1 LVLVEVGREIKT
13 VKQTTTFMSYFRT
26 SAPGIAEF
34 RPRRDTTTKWQR
46 NQNTVAYVAPTR
58 MGPITH
64 TVIVAL
70 MVAMLGLVYLSQ
82 VTKSSTFGYTM
93 QQQTDTLASLTAQQ
107 QDLEIENARLQ
118 ALNTVK
124 DSNVAKAM
132 TVPVSTTTATN

>member
-1 LVLVEVGREIKT
+1 
-13 VKQTTTFMSYFRT
+13 MSYFRT
-26 SAPGIAEF
+26 PALGAADF
-34 RPRRDTTTKWQR
+34 RARRDTTTSKWQR
-46 NQNTVAYVAPTR
+46 NQNTVAYVAPVR

-64 TVIVAL
+64 TVVVAL

-82 VTKSSTFGYTM
+82 VTKSSTFGYTL
-93 QQQTDTLASLTAQQ
+93 QQQNDTLASLAAEQ

-132 TVPVSTTTATN
+132 TVPVSTTSATN